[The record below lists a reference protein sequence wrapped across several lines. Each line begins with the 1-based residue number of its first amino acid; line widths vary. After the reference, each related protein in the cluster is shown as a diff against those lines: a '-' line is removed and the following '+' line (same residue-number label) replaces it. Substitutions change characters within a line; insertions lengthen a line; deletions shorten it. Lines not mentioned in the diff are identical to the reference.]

1 MSKEEIAQDHHR
13 HHMQTASFSIILS
26 PLPGWL
32 GVRAMLGA
40 EPQSHLEHPSHKVT
54 LCQGCHPYQARG
66 SGTTRSRADDVSV
79 SVTDGGQESHESVSV
94 NEQSS
99 LGSRTRRM
107 EMEG

>member
-1 MSKEEIAQDHHR
+1 
-13 HHMQTASFSIILS
+13 MQTASFSIILS

-32 GVRAMLGA
+32 GVTAMLGA